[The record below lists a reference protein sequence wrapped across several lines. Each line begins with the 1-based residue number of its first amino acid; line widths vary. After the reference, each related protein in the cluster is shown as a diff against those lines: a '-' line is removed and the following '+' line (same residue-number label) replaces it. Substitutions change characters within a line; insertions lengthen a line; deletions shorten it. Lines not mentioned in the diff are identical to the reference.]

1 MKYLILMIFLISPF
15 VHLQVMANVC
25 SQEWWQ
31 NSTTEASMS
40 LPEPESLQA
49 KCNVLSDNSIECDSY
64 YQRVDWLQTCDELNN
79 TPLHIGVMVA
89 QDPLLIDLLSDVIP
103 LEVLTTKNL
112 LDETPLTLIDRRNQQ
127 AHATVDQAQ
136 LALNQAMSF
145 YLTQRST
152 TLQSVRNEAREVALA
167 AEQRYN
173 QARREQLVAV
183 YIRNFLTA
191 LENQER

>member
-1 MKYLILMIFLISPF
+1 MKYLILMVFLISPF

-31 NSTTEASMS
+31 NSTEANMP
-40 LPEPESLQA
+40 LPESSESLRHT
-49 KCNVLSDNSIECDSY
+49 CNELSNNNIECDTY
-64 YQRVDWLQTCDELNN
+64 YERVDWLQICDELDN

-89 QDPLLIDLLSDVIP
+89 QDPLLIDFLADVIP

-112 LDETPLTLIDRRNQQ
+112 LDETPLTLIERRNQQ
-127 AHATVDQAQ
+127 AHDIVDQAR

-152 TLQSVRNEAREVALA
+152 TLQSVRNEAREAALVAD
-167 AEQRYN
+167 QRYN

-191 LENQER
+191 LENQQR